1 MNIDDRTELITG
13 MPMLNQ
19 PKTVYKSLV
28 QDTLNEQIY
37 RQIKEKLITGEF
49 RPGDQL
55 VLRKL
60 SAALG
65 TSPVPVRDALQKL
78 ESIGALRLE
87 RTFYVPD
94 LTKEELAD
102 IRDIRVQ
109 LEGLSAERAARN
121 ATPETMERLT
131 AYFNAL
137 VKAANSNDPSLFLR
151 ANANFHLEIARM
163 ANSPIL
169 FDIIEPLWLRMG
181 PSVRRSKSEPGR
193 LKEAIPPHEQ
203 ALKAIANH
211 DEEGARAA
219 VIADIVDC
227 FGILARPDDSP
238 G

>member
-1 MNIDDRTELITG
+1 MSIDDRSFLIAGT
-13 MPMLNQ
+13 PMLDQ
-19 PKTVYKSLV
+19 RKTVYKSLV

-78 ESIGALRLE
+78 ESIGAIRLE

-94 LTKEELAD
+94 LTTEELAD

-109 LEGLSAERAARN
+109 LEGLSAERAARHST
-121 ATPETMERLT
+121 AESVERLT
-131 AYFNAL
+131 VHLSAL
-137 VKAANSNDPSLFLR
+137 VKAANNNDASLFLR
-151 ANANFHLEIARM
+151 ANARFHLEIARM

-169 FDIIEPLWLRMG
+169 YDMIEPLWLRMG
-181 PSVRRSKSEPGR
+181 PSVRRSKAEPGR
-193 LKEAIPPHEQ
+193 LIEAIPPHEQ
-203 ALKAIANH
+203 ALHAIANH
-211 DEEGARAA
+211 DENAARAA
-219 VIADIVDC
+219 VIQDIVGC
-227 FGILARPDDSP
+227 FGILARPDDGP